1 VGGGTRFTYVLSDQ
15 NFPPVLPCSSG
26 ECLKIVRVENGLLS
40 EIVSCFLEIMRGKG
54 VPAGS
59 VILLTSVSHMQM
71 RGVAGYMADLGAE
84 LTRVGNSF
92 RGGGVVAMPGVPIL
106 IGGCEDKTTVRALI
120 EAGRWLSHSG
130 SQHLQESMKVLATE
144 IVANGKGGEWET
156 EKFRHNMPSN
166 LIEFLEQRS
175 WVSGG
180 WTIPCGVQPFTPEV
194 ESRIVQTIVR
204 ELNCLF
210 DLDLGQEPICARLV

>member
-1 VGGGTRFTYVLSDQ
+1 
-15 NFPPVLPCSSG
+15 
-26 ECLKIVRVENGLLS
+26 
-40 EIVSCFLEIMRGKG
+40 
-54 VPAGS
+54 
-59 VILLTSVSHMQM
+59 
-71 RGVAGYMADLGAE
+71 
-84 LTRVGNSF
+84 
-92 RGGGVVAMPGVPIL
+92 MPGVPIL

-130 SQHLQESMKVLATE
+130 SQQLQESMKLLSTE

-166 LIEFLEQRS
+166 LIDFLEQRS

-180 WTIPCGVQPFTPEV
+180 WTIPSGVQPFTPEV
-194 ESRIVQTIVR
+194 ESRIVQSIVR

-210 DLDLGQEPICARLV
+210 DLDLDMARSEEGGDLPIRRYPDGRYHIEGDLVLTSKERLFMYFRNSLPIFKLLEKFRIFFLSQMPRYL